1 MKLSLDPRLPI
12 FGGRDYERSLYQ
24 RLYALF
30 REIAQ
35 ANNSSDDSISGLVDD
50 VGALQGDVGALQ
62 GDVAGILAVL
72 PLLEDLADGLPW
84 LAIPIGVPLPMWTHI
99 TGVDEPPTDN
109 PAFRFI
115 KLTASD
121 SYNDG
126 VLTSESVSGSAPLI
140 NATAVID
147 YSDSPLHGQTV
158 RLINTEGR
166 ITRPGETSGDLQDDA
181 FQNFTGT
188 FTLRRLG
195 SGGDM
200 SGASGAFASTNGTSI
215 GAVEPS
221 GTSQAVQSIAL
232 NPSTVARTANETRMR
247 NIRAEYFMRI
257 L

>member
-35 ANNSSDDSISGLVDD
+35 ANNSVDDSISGLADD
-50 VGALQGDVGALQ
+50 VGALQGDVGA
-62 GDVAGILAVL
+62 ILAVL

-84 LAIPIGVPLPMWTHI
+84 LAIPIGVPLPIWTHI

-126 VLTSESVSGSAPLI
+126 VLTGESVTGSAPLVT
-140 NATAVID
+140 ATAVID
-147 YSDSPLHGQTV
+147 YPDSPLHGQTV
-158 RLINTEGR
+158 QLINTER
-166 ITRPGETSGDLQDDA
+166 RVLRPGNSGALQDDA
-181 FQNFTGT
+181 IQNITG
-188 FTLRRLG
+188 
-195 SGGDM
+195 S
-200 SGASGAFASTNGTSI
+200 FAMVGR
-215 GAVEPS
+215 
-221 GTSQAVQSIAL
+221 
-232 NPSTVARTANETRMR
+232 PSTGVGAHYIIPDTRPSNVTSGSATSDSVGFDASRVVRTANETRMR
-247 NIRAEYFMRI
+247 NIGADYYMRI

>member
-1 MKLSLDPRLPI
+1 
-12 FGGRDYERSLYQ
+12 
-24 RLYALF
+24 
-30 REIAQ
+30 
-35 ANNSSDDSISGLVDD
+35 

-84 LAIPIGVPLPMWTHI
+84 LAIPIGVPLPIWTHI

-140 NATAVID
+140 DATAVID

-158 RLINTEGR
+158 RLINTERRVLRAGS
-166 ITRPGETSGDLQDDA
+166 SGGLQDDA
-181 FQNFTGT
+181 LQNIAGEITNLT
-188 FTLRRLG
+188 ATASAL
-195 SGGDM
+195 SGP
-200 SGASGAFASTNGTSI
+200 FVSI
-215 GAVEPS
+215 GSSLTTRPS
-221 GTSQAVQSIAL
+221 SGSSVNMTVGFDSSRVVRTS
-232 NPSTVARTANETRMR
+232 NETRMR
-247 NIRAEYFMRI
+247 NVGADYYMRI